1 MCVCVCVCASV
12 LSDLKSRKVRRDL
25 MPDLIFL
32 LCTFSATHALGTI
45 TTDTRVFFSPNDLKA
60 FIDKHYL

>member
-1 MCVCVCVCASV
+1 
-12 LSDLKSRKVRRDL
+12 